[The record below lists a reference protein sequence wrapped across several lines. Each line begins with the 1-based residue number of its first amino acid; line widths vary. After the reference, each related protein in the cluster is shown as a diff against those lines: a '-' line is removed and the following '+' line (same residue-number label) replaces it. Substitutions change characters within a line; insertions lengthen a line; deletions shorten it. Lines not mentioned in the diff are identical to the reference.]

1 MSFAQGSLVFSP
13 HNYLYS
19 DASRQTS
26 QQVRIQYNNDNVTE
40 VETFGAQPMH
50 GMVDLVSYAVDHY
63 SESS

>member
-1 MSFAQGSLVFSP
+1 MFSP

-63 SESS
+63 SESI